1 MIIVIVFMPHVEL
14 LSNNVFVG
22 VDFAFRT
29 FMVDY
34 MVFFTMN

>member
-1 MIIVIVFMPHVEL
+1 MIKVIIFMPYVEL

-22 VDFAFRT
+22 VDLAFRT

-34 MVFFTMN
+34 IVFFTMN